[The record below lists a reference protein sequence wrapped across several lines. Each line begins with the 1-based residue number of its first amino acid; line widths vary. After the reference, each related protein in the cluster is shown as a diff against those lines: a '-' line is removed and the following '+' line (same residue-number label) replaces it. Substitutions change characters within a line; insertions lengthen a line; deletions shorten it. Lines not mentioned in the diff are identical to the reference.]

1 MTSVLEAVEEDA
13 DVEPETAGEV
23 ALAAGDVEKP
33 VGLDYQAEF
42 GSKGYFHAGER
53 GYGHECISVHGRLR
67 LGDEVICRAF
77 GYDVVLHSASSCQ
90 AAYEWMYTALAAVD
104 VIHEQSAPSGV
115 RVGRGGP
122 VGDIG
127 TVTFGSYAY
136 HVSGCAERELDVTAD
151 AGGPAFDLHGY
162 GFRTAAA
169 VQLKPAALDVA
180 AVQQHASRIAPE
192 TECGT
197 VGLIGC
203 QSIQGYD

>member
-42 GSKGYFHAGER
+42 GSKGYLHAGER

-90 AAYEWMYTALAAVD
+90 AAYEWMYAALAAVD

-127 TVTFGSYAY
+127 AVTLGPDAEHVGGS
-136 HVSGCAERELDVTAD
+136 AEGELDVTAD
-151 AGGPAFDLHGY
+151 AGGPAFDLHCPQVNGGCGIY
-162 GFRTAAA
+162 VERM
-169 VQLKPAALDVA
+169 ALDVA
-180 AVQQHASRIAPE
+180 AVQHHTSRVAPE

-203 QSIQGYD
+203 QSI